1 MRKSLPVLAAAV
13 AVISGC
19 AQSHYTEEISRMRQD
34 LDLVHQRIN
43 QIERTA
49 LNQPPA
55 PWPGEGGAGA
65 TSAAT
70 EAAPT
75 TTVASTAPTAIPT
88 GKPSKRDIQQALKH
102 AGFYKGNVDGKMG
115 AQSKAAVKEF
125 QRINGLKAD
134 GVVGGQTWE
143 KLAPYLEVAS
153 GGAPPAAGGAAA
165 PASSAAA
172 ESGTPDTFV
181 K

>member
-13 AVISGC
+13 VVISGC
-19 AQSHYTEEISRMRQD
+19 AQSHYAEEISRMRQD

-49 LNQPPA
+49 LNQSPA
-55 PWPGEGGAGA
+55 SWPGESGA
-65 TSAAT
+65 TSASI
-70 EAAPT
+70 ESSPT
-75 TTVASTAPTAIPT
+75 TTMASASLTASPT

-102 AGFYKGNVDGKMG
+102 AGFYQGNVDGKFG
-115 AQSKAAVKEF
+115 PQSKAAVKEF

-153 GGAPPAAGGAAA
+153 AGSAPVASGTAA
-165 PASSAAA
+165 PVSSAAA
-172 ESGTPDTFV
+172 ESGAPDTFV